1 MAFCSNCGTEIKD
14 GAKFC
19 SECGVPIASEDSKR
33 ETTYDGET
41 HKCPNCGEILGA
53 FVSVC
58 PTCGHELRGASISS
72 SLEQFSRKIEQA
84 SSDEQKVTLI
94 RSFPIP
100 NTKEDIFEFL
110 ILASTNISGEQQ
122 MMVFDAWIV
131 KFEQSYQKAQL
142 VIQNPVEIEK
152 IKKMYEETQ
161 KRIGKE
167 KLVRNAKAVAH
178 GVKVGTVTISKSG
191 NLVKQILLLIA
202 KSAGVIA
209 GIVMLFIA
217 VNTDKHGGNSSMQ
230 ELVGVILLIAS
241 AATLSRRNASFVD
254 ILIGAGSGI
263 LSFFLSKLLDN
274 GSMLELGGF
283 VVLIIVAVSF
293 FRKLSGKTNHNDGDE

>member
-1 MAFCSNCGTEIKD
+1 MAFCSNCGKEIND
-14 GAKFC
+14 SSKFC
-19 SECGVPIASEDSKR
+19 PECGTPVSLNDGKR
-33 ETTYDGET
+33 EIAFDGEM
-41 HKCPNCGEILGA
+41 HKCPNCGEVLSA

-58 PTCGHELRGASISS
+58 PTCGYELRGSIISNS
-72 SLEQFSRKIEQA
+72 VEQFSRKIEQA

-122 MMVFDAWIV
+122 KVVFDAWIV

-142 VIQNPVEIEK
+142 VIQDPLEIEK
-152 IKKMYEETQ
+152 IKRIYAETQ

-191 NLVKQILLLIA
+191 NLFKQILLLIA

-209 GIVMLFIA
+209 GVVMLFIA
-217 VNTDKHGGNSSMQ
+217 ISIDKNGGNNAME
-230 ELVGVILLIAS
+230 ELIGVILLIAS
-241 AATLSRRNASFVD
+241 AATLSRRNATYVE
-254 ILIGAGSGI
+254 ILIGAFSGI
-263 LSFFLSKLLDN
+263 LALYLERFVKN
-274 GSMLELGGF
+274 GVMFELGGF
-283 VVLIIVAVSF
+283 VVLVTVAVNF
-293 FRKLSGKTNHNDGDE
+293 FRKLSGKTKHNDGDE